1 MRKAELIALL
11 IVVLSFVIAGYFFPL
26 MPDKM
31 VSHWN
36 AAGQPNGFMDKTT
49 ALLLMPVISVILLGL
64 FYLIPRIDPLKE
76 NIQKFRNYFDSF
88 IIIIMA
94 FMQYIFLLTIY
105 WNTGNTF
112 DMNSA
117 IIPAIAILFYYS
129 GILIENSKR
138 NWFIGIRTP
147 WTLSNENVWNKTH
160 KIGGK
165 LFKATAIISL
175 IGLFFKENALYF
187 MLVPAISTAIYTIA
201 YSYVEYKKETS

>member
-1 MRKAELIALL
+1 MRKAEWIALAV
-11 IVVLSFVIAGYFFPL
+11 VVLSFVIAGYFYPL

-31 VSHWN
+31 VSHWG

-49 ALLLMPVISVILLGL
+49 AILLMPVISVILLGL
-64 FYLIPRIDPLKE
+64 FYLIPKIDPLKE

-88 IIIIMA
+88 IIIILA

-105 WNTGNTF
+105 WNTGNSF
-112 DMNSA
+112 NMNSA

-175 IGLFFKENALYF
+175 IGLFFGENALYF
-187 MLVPAISTAIYTIA
+187 MLVPAILTTIYTIA